1 MNTIDRFS
9 PDVIHGYYIDGN
21 VYDDGE
27 RIPAI
32 RKSFSSACIL
42 EATVATTGLMGG
54 DSGHGGRTVLRLVDK
69 GGTDIKVVPV
79 RNGLSNGGLELHFGG
94 DCELLNLIDAL
105 RFSADALEELADL
118 KE

>member
-27 RIPAI
+27 RIPAM

-42 EATVATTGLMGG
+42 EATVATTGLRGG
-54 DSGHGGRTVLRLVDK
+54 DSGHGGRTVLRFVDK

-79 RNGLSNGGLELHFGG
+79 RNGLANGGVELHFGG
-94 DCELLNLIDAL
+94 DCELLNLVDAL